1 VNLAGLRRGSEAA
14 RAATVERLA
23 RLVELES
30 PSGDVARLAALADVL
45 AARLTDLGAAVEL
58 VPGPAG
64 DHVLAAFP
72 AGRGSGRGAGR
83 IAESGSGHILAVGH
97 YDTVWEAGWLASH
110 PFTVRGDVAT
120 GPGVLDM
127 KGAIVATELAFD
139 LLAGADLAL
148 AQPAR
153 VVLVADEEV
162 SSPDGR
168 DAVMA
173 AAAGA
178 AGVVGLEP
186 PHTDGSLKTGRRGVI
201 RVRLEVHGRE
211 GHAGLAAT
219 HGVSA
224 IDELLDQLTLLREA
238 LPRVADLGWNIG
250 RVSGGTRANVIAG
263 RAAAEVGLRFGTSHT
278 ERSVLDA
285 LAALRPVRDGARVS
299 AEILSRRPA
308 WPAAPDNKLAGHVID
323 LAARVGLRIGARP
336 ASGAGDTN
344 FTGAAGLPTVDGLG
358 PRGRGAHS
366 AAEHVLVDSILRQA
380 ELLALLFATPLPRF
394 HDLG

>member
-14 RAATVERLA
+14 RAAAVERLA

-72 AGRGSGRGAGR
+72 AGRT
-83 IAESGSGHILAVGH
+83 AEPGGGHILAVGH

-110 PFTVRGDVAT
+110 PFTVRGNVAA

-168 DAVMA
+168 NAVMA

-250 RVSGGTRANVIAG
+250 RVSGGTRANVTAG

-285 LAALRPVRDGARVS
+285 LTALRPVRDGARVS

-308 WPAAPDNKLAGHVID
+308 WAAAPDNKLASHVID
-323 LAARVGLRIGARP
+323 MAARVGLRIGARP

-344 FTGAAGLPTVDGLG
+344 FTGAAGLATVDGLG

-366 AAEHVLVDSILRQA
+366 AAEHVLIDSILRQA
-380 ELLALLFATPLPRF
+380 ELLAILFATPLPPF
-394 HDLG
+394 P